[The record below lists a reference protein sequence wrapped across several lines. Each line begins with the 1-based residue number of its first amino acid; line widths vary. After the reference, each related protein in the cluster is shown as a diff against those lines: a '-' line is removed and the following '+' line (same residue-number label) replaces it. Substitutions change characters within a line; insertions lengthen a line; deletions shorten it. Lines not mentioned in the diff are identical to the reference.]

1 MLKLWL
7 KVIDTLPVNN
17 NGLAFPEYD
26 GSPLTHLERKVTKA
40 TGAIGYDLPNSKT
53 YRKELDIRNKRIQGP
68 AREAVSRSL
77 SHSIGTAT
85 LYYQAPSQNDSIS
98 TYQTIQS
105 LVDGREGKSPD
116 IGLEDSEGPT
126 CHASCLSKGKSRAR
140 NPTLERRRAPS
151 PTLERRRAPSSSP
164 SPSPPPRPSPPQR
177 QSKKKRAP
185 SPPQHRVRTGATSRL
200 TPCGEICPPQHRV
213 RTGPTS
219 RLTTRG
225 EICPPQHRVRTGAT
239 EEPSSLT
246 PRGESLTP
254 ELPLTTSSAKR
265 RKMFTEEE
273 TEQVRTFFKQHIA
286 DKDKPT
292 LEECR
297 EFLTFSLARSSKN
310 IQEKCRHLAG
320 HYPFLETSHCL
331 FYSNPH
337 TCPSLPIS
345 YL

>member
-1 MLKLWL
+1 MYL
-7 KVIDTLPVNN
+7 
-17 NGLAFPEYD
+17 
-26 GSPLTHLERKVTKA
+26 
-40 TGAIGYDLPNSKT
+40 
-53 YRKELDIRNKRIQGP
+53 KELEIRNKRIQGP

-85 LYYQAPSQNDSIS
+85 LYYQAPSQNDLFS

-126 CHASCLSKGKSRAR
+126 SHASCLSKGKSRAR

-151 PTLERRRAPSSSP
+151 PLERRRAPSSSP

-200 TPCGEICPPQHRV
+200 TPRGEICPPQHRV
-213 RTGPTS
+213 RTGATS
-219 RLTTRG
+219 RLTPRGEICPPQHRVRTGATSRLTPRG

-239 EEPSSLT
+239 EEHPSLT

-297 EFLTFSLARSSKN
+297 EFLTTFSLARSAKN
-310 IQEKCRHLAG
+310 IQDKCRNLAG
-320 HYPFLETSHCL
+320 R
-331 FYSNPH
+331 
-337 TCPSLPIS
+337 
-345 YL
+345 